1 MDTMDAERTLSEIL
15 DGLSYPAEKWQIT
28 ACAEIY
34 GADVHTRR
42 ELYDLPAKTYES
54 VEHITDALATATS
67 TPR

>member
-1 MDTMDAERTLSEIL
+1 MTTVDAERTLSEIL

-42 ELYDLPAKTYES
+42 VLYDLPAQTYES
-54 VEHITDALATATS
+54 VEHITTTMS
-67 TPR
+67 VPS